1 MKSITAY
8 FPTLMFFRLNNVCPI
23 QFITNTIS
31 IIIILF
37 IKMANKFLPYSTEN
51 ELQITISFPIDL
63 FPMMILKISMMLNF
77 NLEMNNFF
85 WGGEGNF

>member
-1 MKSITAY
+1 
-8 FPTLMFFRLNNVCPI
+8 
-23 QFITNTIS
+23 
-31 IIIILF
+31 
-37 IKMANKFLPYSTEN
+37 MANKFLPYSTEN

-85 WGGEGNF
+85 GGEGEGNF

>member
-1 MKSITAY
+1 MS
-8 FPTLMFFRLNNVCPI
+8 
-23 QFITNTIS
+23 NTIHGIRIS

-85 WGGEGNF
+85 GGEGEGNF